1 MEVFSVR
8 NRTVIGLFLG
18 LALLLSAASP
28 AAAQMTFG
36 VKGGVNVAN
45 LSFDPE
51 DEGSPDSR
59 TGLVLGVVVTQPI
72 RNRFGL
78 QIEGL
83 YVQKGAKDE
92 FSEEGLNFKSTFK
105 LDYIEIPVLA
115 NIALTSS
122 DQVKFSVLAGP
133 SFAFNVNAEIEE
145 EFDGEE
151 ETTDIGDDVKA
162 YDVGFALGGA
172 VQTGQFLIDARY
184 TWGLVN
190 INDDPD
196 DDQKVKNKG
205 FMFTVGWLFGR

>member
-1 MEVFSVR
+1 MEVLSVR

-18 LALLLSAASP
+18 LALLLTAASP

-36 VKGGVNVAN
+36 VKGGLNVAN
-45 LSFDPE
+45 LDFDPE
-51 DEGSPDSR
+51 DESPDSR
-59 TGLVLGVVVTQPI
+59 MGLVLGVVVTQPI

-133 SFAFNVNAEIEE
+133 SFAFLVNDKQVTEVNGDEE
-145 EFDGEE
+145 ES
-151 ETTDIGDDVKA
+151 DIGEVKS

-196 DDQKVKNKG
+196 DDGKVKNKG